1 MMTPNPA
8 FPSRRSAVDYSV
20 DAHMRS
26 EAGYIDKGAPDK
38 WPVWARL
45 LIIVSLSAL
54 MWAGIIAGMV
64 SLFG

>member
-1 MMTPNPA
+1 MHP
-8 FPSRRSAVDYSV
+8 
-20 DAHMRS
+20 
-26 EAGYIDKGAPDK
+26 EAGYIHNGAPDK

>member
-1 MMTPNPA
+1 
-8 FPSRRSAVDYSV
+8 
-20 DAHMRS
+20 MRP
-26 EAGYIDKGAPDK
+26 EAGYINNGAPDK

-45 LIIVSLSAL
+45 LIIVGLSAL

>member
-8 FPSRRSAVDYSV
+8 FPSSRSTVDYSV
-20 DAHMRS
+20 DAHMRP
-26 EAGYIDKGAPDK
+26 EAGYINHGTPNK

-45 LIIVSLSAL
+45 LIIVGLSAL